1 MAIRAKQALLID
13 QHSSCGTGTTFS
25 LKDEMWRTSEILASS
40 SFNVV
45 AKPAVASKTRQIRGG
60 GTKETVRDLA

>member
-1 MAIRAKQALLID
+1 VAIRAREALLVD

-25 LKDEMWRTSEILASS
+25 LKDEMWWTSEILASP

-45 AKPAVASKTRQIRGG
+45 TKPAVASNAGQIRG
-60 GTKETVRDLA
+60 V